1 MKEEISVGNLV
12 NATMHVWQKNIVPFT
27 GIAILFFIPS
37 IALVLFADTLD
48 EQTYQIIDGILNVIL
63 GPLLTAG
70 LTFGVIE
77 TLAGHQISAG
87 ASLERGLKNALP
99 AIGIAFIVSLIV
111 VLGLFL
117 LIVPGVIAAC
127 VYAVA
132 VPVAVAERGS
142 SALSRSAEL
151 TQGHRMTI
159 FLTYL
164 VLLVVLIVISVVL
177 GVILGLLGSF
187 LPPVLF
193 GVLGALIGAA
203 VTPLYSCASI
213 VIYQRL
219 REDREGIDAHM
230 LAEVFD

>member
-1 MKEEISVGNLV
+1 MNEEINVGNLV
-12 NATMHVWQKNIVPFT
+12 NATLQVWQKNIVPFT

-37 IALVLFADTLD
+37 IILVLLASSLD
-48 EQTYQIIDGILNVIL
+48 PRTYQIADSLLNVIL

-77 TLAGHQISAG
+77 TLADRRISAG
-87 ASLERGLKNALP
+87 ESLSRGLKNALP
-99 AIGIAFIVSLIV
+99 AIGVAFLVSIIVAVGL
-111 VLGLFL
+111 VLLV
-117 LIVPGVIAAC
+117 VPGVIAAC

-132 VPVAVAERGS
+132 IPVAVAERGS

-151 TQGHRMTI
+151 TRGHRVTI

-164 VLLVVLIVISVVL
+164 VLVVVLLVITFVL
-177 GVILGLLGSF
+177 GLGLGLLGSF

-193 GVLGALIGAA
+193 GVFGVLIGAA
-203 VTPLYSCASI
+203 ITPMYSCASI

-219 REDREGIDAHM
+219 REEREGVNAM
-230 LAEVFD
+230 TLAEVFD

>member
-1 MKEEISVGNLV
+1 MHEEINVGNLV
-12 NATMHVWQKNIVPFT
+12 NATLQVWQKNIVPFT

-37 IALVLFADTLD
+37 IILVLFADNLD
-48 EQTYQIIDGILNVIL
+48 STTYQIVDSILNVIL

-77 TLAGHQISAG
+77 TLAGHRISAG
-87 ASLERGLKNALP
+87 ESLSRGLGNALP
-99 AIGIAFIVSLIV
+99 AIGVAFLVSIIVTI
-111 VLGLFL
+111 GLAL
-117 LIVPGVIAAC
+117 LVVPGVIAAC

-132 VPVAVAERGS
+132 IPVAVAERGS

-164 VLLVVLIVISVVL
+164 VLLVVLIVVSVVL
-177 GVILGLLGSF
+177 GVILGLLGSL

-193 GVLGALIGAA
+193 GVFGVLIGAA

-219 REDREGIDAHM
+219 REDREGIDAHT

>member
-1 MKEEISVGNLV
+1 MQEEIDVGNLV
-12 NATMHVWQKNIVPFT
+12 NATLQVWQKNIVPFT

-37 IALVLFADTLD
+37 IILVLFAGSLD
-48 EQTYQIIDGILNVIL
+48 PTTYQVIDGILNVIL

-77 TLAGHQISAG
+77 TLAGHRISAG
-87 ASLERGLKNALP
+87 ESLSRGLKNALP
-99 AIGIAFIVSLIV
+99 AIGVAFLVSIIVA
-111 VLGLFL
+111 LGLIL

-132 VPVAVAERGS
+132 IPVAVAERGS

-151 TQGHRMTI
+151 TRGHRMTI

-164 VLLVVLIVISVVL
+164 VLLVILIVISVVL
-177 GVILGLLGSF
+177 GIILGLLGAV

-193 GVLGALIGAA
+193 GVLGVLIGAA

-219 REDREGIDAHM
+219 RESREGVNAM
-230 LAEVFD
+230 TLAEVFD